1 MTAPRWVLTG
11 PTGAGKTLAAR
22 LLAARG
28 AAVVDGD
35 ACGHALL
42 REPAVAAAVGAAF
55 GPGVLRDGAVD
66 RAALGNLVFAD
77 PAALARLDA
86 ITLPPLSRELRRAL
100 DVAAAGAVRLA
111 VLDAAVYF
119 LLPAFG
125 PVDLTLCVTADPEL
139 RLRRL
144 LAAGDGDAA
153 AARRRLAAQ
162 GHLAPLWARADVTI
176 VNEQGTGELAAALD
190 RLLAE
195 RLPRRRGGPGRSTG

>member
-1 MTAPRWVLTG
+1 MTAPRWVVTG
-11 PTGAGKTLAAR
+11 PTGAGKSLAAR

-42 REPAVAAAVGAAF
+42 RDPAVAAAVGAAF
-55 GPGVLRDGAVD
+55 GPAVVRDGVVD
-66 RAALGNLVFAD
+66 RAALGRLVFAD
-77 PAALARLDA
+77 PEALARLDA
-86 ITLPPLSRELRRAL
+86 ITLPRLSRELRRAL
-100 DVAAAGAVRLA
+100 DAAAAGGVRLA

-125 PVDLTLCVTADPEL
+125 PVELVLCVTADPEL

-144 LAAGDGDAA
+144 LTAGDGDEP

-162 GHLAPLWARADVTI
+162 GHLAASWTRADVTI
-176 VNEQGTGELAAALD
+176 TNERGTGELAAALD

-195 RLPRRRGGPGRSTG
+195 RLPPTGGGPGRTTG

>member
-11 PTGAGKTLAAR
+11 PTGAGKSLAAR

-42 REPAVAAAVGAAF
+42 REPAIAAAVAGAF

-66 RAALGNLVFAD
+66 RAALARLVFAD
-77 PAALARLDA
+77 PQALARLDA
-86 ITLPPLSRELRRAL
+86 LTLPRLSRELSRAL
-100 DVAAAGAVRLA
+100 AVAASGTVRLA

-125 PVDLTLCVTADPEL
+125 PVDLTICVTADPEL

-144 LAAGDGDAA
+144 LAAGDGDEA
-153 AARRRLAAQ
+153 AARRRMAAQ
-162 GHLAPLWARADVTI
+162 GHLAALWARADVTI

-190 RLLAE
+190 RLLAD
-195 RLPRRRGGPGRSTG
+195 RLPPTGGGAGRTTG

>member
-1 MTAPRWVLTG
+1 MSAPRWVITG
-11 PTGAGKTLAAR
+11 PTGAGKSLAAQ

-42 REPAVAAAVGAAF
+42 RDPVIAAAVGATF
-55 GPGVLRDGAVD
+55 GPSVLCGGAVD
-66 RAALGNLVFAD
+66 RAALGRVVFAD
-77 PAALARLDA
+77 PDALGRLDA
-86 ITLPPLSRELRRAL
+86 ITLPRLSRELRLAL
-100 DVAAAGAVRLA
+100 DAAAAGTVRLA

-125 PVDLTLCVTADPEL
+125 PVELTICVTADPEL

-144 LAAGDGDAA
+144 LAGGDRDEA

-162 GHLAPLWARADVTI
+162 GHLAASWARADVTI
-176 VNEQGTGELAAALD
+176 TNERGVGELAAVLD

-195 RLPRRRGGPGRSTG
+195 RLPLAGGGPGRTNG

>member
-1 MTAPRWVLTG
+1 MTAPRWVVTG
-11 PTGAGKTLAAR
+11 PTGAGKSLAAR

-42 REPAVAAAVGAAF
+42 RDPAVAAAVTAAF
-55 GPGVLRDGAVD
+55 GPAVLRGGAVD
-66 RAALGNLVFAD
+66 RAALGRLVFAD

-86 ITLPPLSRELRRAL
+86 ITLPRLSRELRREL
-100 DVAAAGAVRLA
+100 DAAAAGGVRLA

-125 PVDLTLCVTADPEL
+125 PVDLTICVTADSEL

-144 LAAGDGDAA
+144 LAAGVGDEA
-153 AARRRLAAQ
+153 AARRRMAAQAHLAAC
-162 GHLAPLWARADVTI
+162 WAGADVTI
-176 VNEQGTGELAAALD
+176 VNDRGPGELAAALD

-195 RLPRRRGGPGRSTG
+195 RLPLPGGGPGRSTG

>member
-1 MTAPRWVLTG
+1 MTAPRWVITG
-11 PTGAGKTLAAR
+11 PTGAGKSLAAQ

-42 REPAVAAAVGAAF
+42 REPAIAAAVGAAF
-55 GPGVLRDGAVD
+55 GPSVLRDGAVD
-66 RAALGNLVFAD
+66 RAALGRVVFAD
-77 PAALARLDA
+77 PDALARLDA
-86 ITLPPLSRELRRAL
+86 ITLPRLSRDLRRAL
-100 DVAAAGAVRLA
+100 AAAAAGAVRLA

-144 LAAGDGDAA
+144 LAAGNGDEA

-162 GHLAPLWARADVTI
+162 GHLAGLWVRADVTI
-176 VNEQGTGELAAALD
+176 VNERGTGELAAALD

-195 RLPRRRGGPGRSTG
+195 RLPLSGGGPGRTNG